1 MCCRDSPTISE
12 CTQWTTWGQFFSSTK
27 GGIECV
33 LGRPSPRTSS
43 RLTRS
48 LNYFFYVAFAVSMAS
63 LAAYLVRVFAPT
75 AAGSGIAEVK
85 VILGGFGIRNFLSGW
100 TLLIK
105 VRLLSS
111 SYAKL

>member
-1 MCCRDSPTISE
+1 MAANP
-12 CTQWTTWGQFFSSTK
+12 QHFSRNLVTHRIQLSNQP
-27 GGIECV
+27 
-33 LGRPSPRTSS
+33 LRT
-43 RLTRS
+43 
-48 LNYFFYVAFAVSMAS
+48 LNYFFYVAFAVGMAS

-105 VRLLSS
+105 VSTIPFLS
-111 SYAKL
+111 LHLCEP

>member
-1 MCCRDSPTISE
+1 MHHIDTLR
-12 CTQWTTWGQFFSSTK
+12 
-27 GGIECV
+27 
-33 LGRPSPRTSS
+33 RT
-43 RLTRS
+43 
-48 LNYFFYVAFAVSMAS
+48 LNYFFYVLFAVGMAS

-105 VRLLSS
+105 VISVHSS
-111 SYAKL
+111 SHRVLS

>member
-1 MCCRDSPTISE
+1 MDHMGPILRLHQRQCRVR
-12 CTQWTTWGQFFSSTK
+12 TTPLLYFTN
-27 GGIECV
+27 
-33 LGRPSPRTSS
+33 P
-43 RLTRS
+43 LTLHRS

-105 VRLLSS
+105 VRLFLSF
-111 SYAKL
+111 YIKL